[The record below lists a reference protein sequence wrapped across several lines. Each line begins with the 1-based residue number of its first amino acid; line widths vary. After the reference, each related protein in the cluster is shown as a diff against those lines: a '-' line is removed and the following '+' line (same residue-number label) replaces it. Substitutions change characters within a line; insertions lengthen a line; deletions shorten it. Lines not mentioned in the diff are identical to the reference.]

1 VKPLQIKIPK
11 DVLLHDTVRDILAKW
26 QKKRK
31 GLLGP
36 LLFPDSCKR
45 QLLRIEKYYA
55 PHFLFTFH
63 QSTRSD
69 VEIHYVL
76 IDAVCG
82 FGAYTNVEPE
92 LSTIEPEGAGV
103 FRVLVSQKKAREKAL
118 EWLSRWNLRKHA
130 FHLKAPELLNSHARL
145 FHFPFWVAYYERPSR
160 KLDVEVVDGL
170 RGCLEGGRTK
180 YMIET
185 GIRDLKRNA
194 SRSLPRTSCDPK
206 LMMLPRGLNKEG
218 T

>member
-1 VKPLQIKIPK
+1 MKPLQVEIPR
-11 DVLLHDTVRDILAKW
+11 DILPRETVEDILAKW
-26 QKKRK
+26 ERKRK

-45 QLLRIEKYYA
+45 RLHRIEQCYV

-63 QSTRSD
+63 QSTRSG

-92 LSTIEPEGAGV
+92 LCKREPEGGV
-103 FRVLVSQKKAREKAL
+103 VLRALVSQQKAREKAL
-118 EWLSRWNLRKHA
+118 EWLTRWNLRKHA
-130 FHLKAPELLNSHARL
+130 FHLKTPEILNSDVRF

-160 KLDVEVVDGL
+160 KLDVEVADGL

-185 GIRDLKRNA
+185 GITALQSNA
-194 SRSLPRTSCDPK
+194 SPGLPRSSSDPR
-206 LMMLPRGLNKEG
+206 L
-218 T
+218 

>member
-1 VKPLQIKIPK
+1 VKPLQIEIPK
-11 DVLLHDTVRDILAKW
+11 DVLVRDTVRDILANW

-36 LLFPDSCKR
+36 LLFPDSCRR
-45 QLLRIEKYYA
+45 QLQRIEKYYV

-63 QSTRSD
+63 QSTRTD

-92 LSTIEPEGAGV
+92 LSTIEPEGAFV
-103 FRVLVSQKKAREKAL
+103 FRVLVSQQKARAKAL

-130 FHLKAPELLNSHARL
+130 FHLKAPEILNSHVRL
-145 FHFPFWVAYYERPSR
+145 FHFPFWAAYYERPSR

-185 GIRDLKRNA
+185 GMMDLKRNA
-194 SRSLPRTSCDPK
+194 SRSLERTSCDPK
-206 LMMLPRGLNKEG
+206 Q
-218 T
+218 